1 MQREGKLCNLELG
14 ISDLEFSDLKFG
26 ISDLEFPGFG
36 IWNFGFGISDYGT
49 LNMNISNLIIKL
61 N

>member
-1 MQREGKLCNLELG
+1 LCNLELG